1 MVGGSNKV
9 IVISYIATY
18 QILLL
23 EINYTVQL
31 TLRSFDL
38 RHVCYIRRKGFV
50 WVQSVSNSLGFGV
63 VRRNQIQILS
73 HWDVKMVL

>member
-9 IVISYIATY
+9 IIIYIVSYIARY
-18 QILLL
+18 L
-23 EINYTVQL
+23 EINYTVQI

-38 RHVCYIRRKGFV
+38 RRVCYIRRKGFV

-63 VRRNQIQILS
+63 VQRNQIQISL
-73 HWDVKMVL
+73 H